1 MYNEPIMDMSNIWDK
16 MTPWLLDHGIKI
28 LGLLIGAFIFHF
40 IAKAAI
46 ERLVRQLV
54 RQHEGISKEAEE
66 KRENTLIRILHGTVH
81 VILIIFI
88 VMMILS
94 ELGIDIGPLIAG
106 AGVVGIA
113 VGFGGQYLIRDII
126 TGLFIIIENQYRVG
140 DAVTISGIS
149 GKVEDISLRLTKL
162 RDLDGVAH
170 YIPHGEVTTVSNMT
184 STLARINVNIGVSY
198 SADLNKTRDVINKV
212 GEELAADEE
221 WGTKILE
228 APAFLRVDDLADSA
242 VVIKV
247 VGDTVP
253 GEQWA
258 VAGEFRKRV
267 KEGLDAAGI
276 EIPFPQIVVHNAK

>member
-28 LGLLIGAFIFHF
+28 LGLLIGAFIFHL
-40 IAKAAI
+40 IVKAAI

-66 KRENTLIRILHGTVH
+66 KRENTLIRILHGTVQ

-94 ELGIDIGPLIAG
+94 EFGIDIGPLIAG

-184 STLARINVNIGVSY
+184 STLARINVNVGVSY

-221 WGTKILE
+221 WGTKIIE